1 MSYINPIYNSI
12 TRMSGLSGLDVDGLV
27 FSLMQVERARV
38 DKISQDRQL
47 LLWKQELYRDITSAL
62 QSFQNEYFNSLKPA
76 TDMRNQSIY
85 SAFAVKYDGLDTN
98 PYFTA
103 VAGSGARAGEYTVKN
118 IITATAAR
126 VSGTN
131 AAGVIIGNALTAGEI
146 GAISSDANNNRIAVT
161 FNGEKKEITI
171 KDNPADITDLA
182 NDLQNK
188 LDAAFGSGKITVG
201 VNADRL
207 TFTTET
213 TNTVLLEAVPDNTG
227 LAAIGFEGVNTSNRI
242 NLNANIYDIR
252 DFFKVPLAL
261 TGTDGDISFV
271 INGQSFTFNSAETS
285 LKEIM
290 DAVNSNAEAN
300 VKMSYDSL
308 NDRFVIETKQTGSA
322 ARITA
327 YDVSGGLLGSLSV
340 TAENVEGRD
349 ASITYNDG
357 ETGDQVITRS
367 TNTFTINGVTF
378 SLKRDYEGSTAVSV
392 ITDPEKAVELIKGF
406 ISKYNEILDKINS
419 KLMEKREYNYL
430 PLTDAQKEEMTEEQ
444 IKQWEEKAKSGLLA
458 GDNILRS
465 IVAGLRNAVLDTV
478 EGTGLTLSSIGIR
491 SSAWTD
497 RGKLYIDEEKLRKA
511 LSENP
516 EQVFSLFTRQS
527 DITYNYAVNNPE
539 YRSER
544 YEESGLIY
552 RLYDVIQDNIRTTT
566 IAGHRGALLEKA
578 GVAGDRSHYNNSL
591 YSQISK
597 YDEKID
603 RMNEELIMKENMY
616 YLQFSRLESLINEMN
631 MQSAWLSQQFQR

>member
-1 MSYINPIYNSI
+1 MSYINPIYNSV

-27 FSLMQVERARV
+27 FSLMQLERTRV
-38 DKISQDRQL
+38 DKVSRDRQL
-47 LLWKQELYRDITSAL
+47 LMWKQEQYREVTSTL
-62 QSFQNEYFNSLKPA
+62 QGFYNEYFNSLKPA

-98 PYFTA
+98 PYFSA
-103 VAGSGARAGEYTVKN
+103 VAGSGAGAGEYTVRN
-118 IITATAAR
+118 IVTAAAAK
-126 VSGTN
+126 VSGTG
-131 AAGVIIGNALTAGEI
+131 AAGEI
-146 GAISSDANNNRIAVT
+146 IGSALTTEGIGTISGEANNNMITVT

-201 VNADRL
+201 VNEDRL
-207 TFTTET
+207 TFSTES
-213 TNTVLLEAVPDNTG
+213 TNTILFEAVPDNAG
-227 LAAIGFEGVNTSNRI
+227 LAVIGFEGANISNRI
-242 NLNANIYDIR
+242 SLSANIYNIR
-252 DFFKVPLAL
+252 NNFKVPLAL
-261 TGTDGDISFV
+261 PGTDGDISFV
-271 INGQSFTFNSAETS
+271 INGQSFNFNSAETS

-290 DAVNSNAEAN
+290 DAVNSNADAN

-308 NDRFVIETKQTGSA
+308 NDRFVIETKQTGMA

-327 YDVSGGLLGSLSV
+327 YDVSGGFLGSLSI
-340 TAENVEGRD
+340 TAENIEGRD

-367 TNTFTINGVTF
+367 TNTFTINGITF
-378 SLKRDYEGSTAVSV
+378 NLKKDYAGDTAISV
-392 ITDPEKAVELIKGF
+392 VTDPGKAVELIKGF
-406 ISKYNEILDKINS
+406 IGKYNEILDKINS
-419 KLMEKREYNYL
+419 KLTEKREYDYI
-430 PLTDAQKEEMTEEQ
+430 PLTDTQKEDMTEEQ
-444 IKQWEEKAKSGLLA
+444 IKQWEDKAKSGLLA

-465 IVAGLRNAVLDTV
+465 IVTGLRNAILETV
-478 EGTGLTLSSIGIR
+478 EGTGMTLSSIGIK

-497 RGKLYIDEEKLRKA
+497 RGKLYIDEEKLRNA

-527 DITYNYAVNNPE
+527 DISYNSAVNDPAS
-539 YRSER
+539 RKER
-544 YEESGLIY
+544 YNESGLIY
-552 RLYDVIQDNIRTTT
+552 RINDVIQDNIRTST

-578 GVAGDRSHYNNSL
+578 GVAGDRSYYNNSL

-597 YDEKID
+597 YDERID
-603 RMNEELIMKENMY
+603 RMNEELVLKENQY
-616 YLQFSRLESLINEMN
+616 YLQFARLEALINNMN
-631 MQSAWLSQQFQR
+631 TQSAWLAQQFQS